1 MKIRTAFL
9 ALLLILSGCRATV
22 AAATPATQPPGM
34 AATRAFTP
42 FTPLTRTPR
51 PILPA
56 TPSPTIRITPTAT
69 LQRVFTLI
77 GAGDITYCAN
87 PEGAE
92 IVARLLDALRPDA
105 IFTAGD
111 NSNDEGT
118 SEQFH
123 ACFDPSWGRHKALI
137 HPAPGN
143 HDYLEPG
150 AAGYYAYFGAAAGV
164 PGEGYYSYDLGA
176 WHIIA
181 LNSVCWEVGGC
192 GAGSPQLAWLQA
204 DLAAH
209 PGGCTLAYWHHPL
222 YSSGKHGANPMV
234 QSLWQA
240 LLDAGAEIV
249 VNGHDH
255 HYERFAPQD
264 ANGNLDRGG
273 GIRQYIV
280 GTGGA
285 GWRIPPAGRAANSE
299 ALLSGVYGVLHLT
312 LYPGGYAW
320 QFIPEPGS
328 PVIDF
333 GSGACH

>member
-1 MKIRTAFL
+1 MKIRIAFL
-9 ALLLILSGCRATV
+9 ALMMTLSSCRATDV
-22 AAATPATQPPGM
+22 TVIPGTLPPGTEI
-34 AATRAFTP
+34 TRTFTP
-42 FTPLTRTPR
+42 FAPVTPTPR
-51 PILPA
+51 PDLTA
-56 TPSPTIRITPTAT
+56 SPSPTSIYTPAPT
-69 LQRVFTLI
+69 LPQVFTLV

-92 IVARLLDALRPDA
+92 TVSRLLDALRPDA

-118 SEQFH
+118 PEQYRE
-123 ACFDPSWGRHKALI
+123 CFDPAWGRHKALI

-150 AAGYYAYFGAAAGV
+150 AAGYYAYFGAAAGDA
-164 PGEGYYSYDLGA
+164 GRGYYSYNLGE

-192 GAGSPQLAWLQA
+192 GEGSPQLAWLQA

-234 QSLWQA
+234 QPLWQA
-240 LLDAGAEIV
+240 LLDAGAEII

-255 HYERFAPQD
+255 HYERFALQD
-264 ANGNLDRGG
+264 ANGNLDRRG
-273 GIRQYIV
+273 GIRQFIV

-299 ALLSGVYGVLHLT
+299 ALLSGVYGVLRLT

-320 QFIPEPGS
+320 QFIPQPGS
-328 PVIDF
+328 PATDF
-333 GSGACH
+333 GSGVCH